1 MAVPISPITD
11 PNRAARAAVPR
22 RAAPSA
28 VREGEAFRALL
39 DTGAPVS
46 ARPGAL
52 RSPAAATPAGIPVKA
67 SAPATTP
74 ETATPA
80 KASVSTP
87 ATSAAAPA
95 APAKTGFYAVFDG
108 TPGAHGTPSA
118 PPPPAAPAASCAP
131 TPESLFGRNPW
142 VANPTGRAP
151 NGVVY
156 GYNPFYF
163 ATQATADKVAAMVG
177 GRVVATNEF
186 VNAASPFFQNQPNLM
201 VELPD
206 GRRINPGIVA
216 SFYTHGYPA
225 EFVDTMVSN
234 EVKNA

>member
-1 MAVPISPITD
+1 MAVSISPVTASD
-11 PNRAARAAVPR
+11 RAVRAAVPK

-28 VREGEAFRALL
+28 VRGGEAFRALL
-39 DTGAPVS
+39 ADGATDS

-52 RSPAAATPAGIPVKA
+52 RSPAAATPAGISVKA
-67 SAPATTP
+67 ADPAATP
-74 ETATPA
+74 ETVTPA
-80 KASVSTP
+80 EAAVST
-87 ATSAAAPA
+87 PA

-118 PPPPAAPAASCAP
+118 PQTAEPAASCSP
-131 TPESLFGRNPW
+131 TPESVFGCNPW
-142 VANPTGRAP
+142 VENPTGRAP
-151 NGVVY
+151 DGTVY

-186 VNAASPFFQNQPNLM
+186 VNAASPFSQNQPNLM

-206 GRRINPGIVA
+206 GRRINPGVVA
-216 SFYTHGYPA
+216 SFYTHGYTA
-225 EFVDTMVSN
+225 EFVNGMIAN
-234 EVKNA
+234 EVINA